1 MTLSPSATF
10 VVEGVTLYVG
20 TTSLIVIDGVVV
32 SAAPEVEPVLITILK
47 FSDPSVPVASATSV
61 LVNVAIP
68 VDDPVPTTLNDP
80 VRVLSVKSAASALPP
95 LLKYNVEPFGTFV
108 VLTVNSTDCPSF
120 TLVVHT
126 PTVADGT
133 RSLIIISLV
142 NVTAVPEVEPVLITN
157 LKVSGPSV
165 RRSDAIVLVTVPI
178 PPVAVPSPTT
188 VKLPVRASKS
198 LDVAELPAAPTKV
211 P

>member
-80 VRVLSVKSAASALPP
+80 VRLLSVKSAATAVPP
-95 LLKYNVEPFGTFV
+95 ELKNNVEPADTLV
-108 VLTVNSTDCPSF
+108 VLTVNSTD
-120 TLVVHT
+120 
-126 PTVADGT
+126 
-133 RSLIIISLV
+133 
-142 NVTAVPEVEPVLITN
+142 
-157 LKVSGPSV
+157 
-165 RRSDAIVLVTVPI
+165 
-178 PPVAVPSPTT
+178 
-188 VKLPVRASKS
+188 
-198 LDVAELPAAPTKV
+198 
-211 P
+211 